1 MYMCV
6 LFWKEYPVFSTPLSE
21 GFCGS
26 INILRITTSSGNFS
40 CFPSSSWGISQFYWT
55 LTIASASMLTRGH
68 TQAYL
73 WEFIATVFIM
83 TVLFHMLSLELFISV
98 VGVINILALLI
109 TYEGS
114 VGIPSPFSNPGQSEV
129 QSVLH
134 TLGEVSR

>member
-1 MYMCV
+1 
-6 LFWKEYPVFSTPLSE
+6 
-21 GFCGS
+21 
-26 INILRITTSSGNFS
+26 
-40 CFPSSSWGISQFYWT
+40 
-55 LTIASASMLTRGH
+55 
-68 TQAYL
+68 
-73 WEFIATVFIM
+73 M
-83 TVLFHMLSLELFISV
+83 TVLFHMLSLELSISV